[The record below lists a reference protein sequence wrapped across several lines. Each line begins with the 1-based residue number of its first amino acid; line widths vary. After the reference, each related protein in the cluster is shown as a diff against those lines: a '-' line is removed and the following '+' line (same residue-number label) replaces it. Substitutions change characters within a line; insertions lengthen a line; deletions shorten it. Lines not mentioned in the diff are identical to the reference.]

1 MAAGQQVYSNRYEVV
16 RGIARGGMSEVYL
29 AHDRHL
35 DRPVALKVLTSAL
48 SRDPSFVERFRREAQ
63 AAANLSHPNIVAVYD
78 WGQEEGTYFIVMEYI
93 DGHSLRDVLRAQT
106 RIEASRAAGIGA
118 EVANGLSF
126 AHKAGVV
133 HRDVKPGNVLIEA
146 SGQVKVTDFGVARA
160 DASEALTQ
168 TGSVMGTAT
177 YFSPEQ
183 AQGLV
188 VDGRS
193 DVYSLGVVLY
203 EMVCGTPPFAGENP
217 VSVAYQHVREPVP
230 SLRERQPDV
239 PPALEQII
247 MTALEKDANRRYQSA
262 DDLRADLLRF
272 RRGRDIVG
280 GPLTGRI
287 ADVPSFGAAA
297 TSATRARPAV
307 APAPAPSSVD
317 RRKRNPWA
325 VTAVVVLLLAL
336 VGGAAFLVTREIGS
350 TEGGVAGDANVPNVV
365 TTPPMN
371 ITDARR
377 ILKEAGFTVS
387 VDPIVSDSQ
396 PKGAVVSQ
404 TPPGQTRAR
413 KGDDVRLGVSRGPAD
428 AQIPDVTGSEQAAA
442 IAEIEAAGFATTTST
457 EANTDVAAGRVIR
470 TAPGADEMRPKGS
483 NVQLVISSGPP
494 GVAVP
499 DVTGQPQTS
508 AANRLGQANF
518 QVRTTEEASDSVT
531 SGDVIRT
538 EPAAG
543 ATAPQGSTVGIVVS
557 TGPARV
563 PVPDV
568 VGNSQATAEQAI
580 SGAGLVASVQKVAS
594 TPTAKGVVSGQSPG
608 AGTQVNPG
616 STVSIQVGDGTLPS
630 P

>member
-1 MAAGQQVYSNRYEVV
+1 MAAGQVYSNRYEVV

-78 WGQEEGTYFIVMEYI
+78 WGQEEGTYFIVMEFI

-146 SGQVKVTDFGVARA
+146 NGQVKVTDFGVARA

-239 PPALEQII
+239 PRALEQII
-247 MTALEKDANRRYQSA
+247 MTALEKDPNRRYQSS

-272 RRGRDIVG
+272 RRGREIVG
-280 GPLTGRI
+280 GPLTAQI

-297 TSATRARPAV
+297 AGVGATQVRPAV
-307 APAPAPSSVD
+307 APGPSD
-317 RRKRNPWA
+317 ADHKKRNPWA
-325 VTAVVVLLLAL
+325 VAAIVVLLIA
-336 VGGAAFLVTREIGS
+336 VIGGAAFLVTREIGS
-350 TEGGVAGDANVPNVV
+350 TEGGGGGDANVPNVV
-365 TTPPMN
+365 TVPP
-371 ITDARR
+371 TDISVARAK
-377 ILKEAGFTVS
+377 LKAAGFTVS

-396 PKGAVVSQ
+396 PAGSVVSQ
-404 TPPGQTRAR
+404 SPAGGTRAR

-428 AQIPDVTGSEQAAA
+428 ARIPDVAGSEQAAA
-442 IAEIEAAGFATTTST
+442 VAELEAAGFTTTT
-457 EANTDVAAGRVIR
+457 TAEANKDVAEGRVIR
-470 TAPGADEMRPKGS
+470 TAPGADELRPRGS

-494 GVAVP
+494 TAGVP
-499 DVTGQPQTS
+499 DVTGQPQTA
-508 AANRLGQANF
+508 AANRLGQAGF
-518 QVRTTEEASDSVT
+518 QVRTTNEASDSVT
-531 SGDVIRT
+531 SGNVIRT
-538 EPAAG
+538 DPAAG
-543 ATAPQGSTVGIVVS
+543 ADAAQGSTVTIVVS
-557 TGPARV
+557 TGPDRV
-563 PVPDV
+563 AVPDV
-568 VGNSQATAEQAI
+568 VGDSQSTAEQAI
-580 SGAGLVASVQKVAS
+580 SGAGLSVSVQKVAS
-594 TPTAKGVVSGQSPG
+594 GPTNAGIVSGQSPG

-616 STVSIQVGDGTLPS
+616 STVTIQVGDGSLTS

>member
-168 TGSVMGTAT
+168 TGSVMGTAA

-203 EMVCGTPPFAGENP
+203 EMVCGTPPFVGENP

-230 SLRERQPDV
+230 SLHARQPDV
-239 PPALEQII
+239 PPVLEQII
-247 MTALEKDANRRYQSA
+247 MTALEKDPTRRYQSS

-280 GPLTGRI
+280 GPLTALI
-287 ADVPSFGAAA
+287 ADVPSFGAAGA
-297 TSATRARPAV
+297 GMTRAQPSV
-307 APAPAPSSVD
+307 APPPASLGAD
-317 RRKRNPWA
+317 AKARNPWA
-325 VTAVVVLLLAL
+325 ITAMVVVLLAL
-336 VGGAAFLVTREIGS
+336 IGGASFLVTREIGS
-350 TEGGVAGDANVPNVV
+350 TKGTVGGDANVTNVI
-365 TTPPMN
+365 TEPPMN
-371 ITDARR
+371 VIDARR
-377 ILKEAGFTVS
+377 ILKSDGFKVS
-387 VDPIVSDSQ
+387 VDQIVSESQ
-396 PKGAVVSQ
+396 PKGAVLSQ
-404 TPPGQTRAR
+404 TPAGGTRAR

-428 AQIPDVTGSEQAAA
+428 AQIPDVTGSEQPAAK
-442 IAEIEAAGFATTTST
+442 AEIEAAGFATTTST
-457 EANTDVAAGRVIR
+457 EANKDVTEGRVIR
-470 TAPGADEMRPKGS
+470 TAPGANEMRARGS
-483 NVQLVISSGPP
+483 NVQLVISSGPAP
-494 GVAVP
+494 VGVP
-499 DVTGQPQTS
+499 DVIGQPQNA
-508 AANRLGQANF
+508 AANRLGQALF
-518 QVRTTEEASDSVT
+518 QVRTINEASASVA
-531 SGDVIRT
+531 SGNVIRT
-538 EPAAG
+538 EPAPGTSAKL
-543 ATAPQGSTVGIVVS
+543 GSTVLMVVS
-557 TGPARV
+557 TGPQRV
-563 PVPDV
+563 TVPDV
-568 VGNSQATAEQAI
+568 VGDAQTTAGQAI
-580 SGAGLVASVQKVAS
+580 SGAGLSVSVQKVAS
-594 TPTAKGVVSGQSPG
+594 APAAKGVVSGQSPG

-616 STVSIQVGDGTLPS
+616 STVVIQVGDGSLAP

>member
-1 MAAGQQVYSNRYEVV
+1 MAVGQQVYSNRYEVV

-106 RIEASRAAGIGA
+106 TIEASRVAGIGA

-133 HRDVKPGNVLIEA
+133 HRDVKPGNVLIET

-168 TGSVMGTAT
+168 TGSVMGTAA

-203 EMVCGTPPFAGENP
+203 ELVCGTPPFAGENP

-230 SLRERQPDV
+230 PLRERSPDV
-239 PPALEQII
+239 PPGLEQII
-247 MTALEKDANRRYQSA
+247 MTALQKDPNRRYQSA

-272 RRGRDIVG
+272 RRGREIVG
-280 GPLTGRI
+280 GPLTGVVTEI
-287 ADVPSFGAAA
+287 P
-297 TSATRARPAV
+297 TSATAAAGATQVRPAV
-307 APAPAPSSVD
+307 APVPSASA
-317 RRKRNPWA
+317 RRRSPWA
-325 VTAVVVLLLAL
+325 ITAIIVVLLAL
-336 VGGAAFLVTREIGS
+336 VSGAAFLVVREIDS
-350 TEGGVAGDANVPNVV
+350 TSGGGGADVTVPNVI
-365 TTPPMN
+365 TEPPMN
-371 ITDARR
+371 IDDARR
-377 ILKEAGFTVS
+377 ILEDAGFTVS
-387 VDPIVSDSQ
+387 VDPIVSDSRAA
-396 PKGAVVSQ
+396 GEVVSQ
-404 TPPGQTRAR
+404 TPAGGTTA
-413 KGDDVRLGVSRGPAD
+413 KEGDDIRLGVSRGPAD
-428 AQIPDVTGSEQAAA
+428 ARVPDVTGSDQSAA
-442 IAEIEAAGFATTTST
+442 IEEIEAAGFSTTTST
-457 EANTDVAAGRVIR
+457 EASRDVPESRVIR
-470 TAPGADEMRPKGS
+470 TDPAKDEMRPKGS
-483 NVQLVISSGPP
+483 NVLIVVSSGAPAVP
-494 GVAVP
+494 VP
-499 DVTGQPQTS
+499 DVAGQPQTA
-508 AANRLGQANF
+508 AANRLGQAGF
-518 QVRTTEEASDSVT
+518 QVRTTEEGSDSVT
-531 SGDVIRT
+531 SGNVIRT
-538 EPAAG
+538 EPGAG
-543 ATAPQGSTVGIVVS
+543 AEASEGSTVTMVVS

-563 PVPDV
+563 NVPDV
-568 VGNSQATAEQAI
+568 VGDAQSTAEQEI
-580 SGAGLVASVQKVAS
+580 SGAGLSVSVQKVAS
-594 TPTAKGVVSGQSPG
+594 SQAAKGFVSGQSPG
-608 AGTQVNPG
+608 GGTTVSPG
-616 STVSIQVGDGTLPS
+616 STVTIQVGDGLLPG